1 MKSSL
6 YILGLVLLGLIGCS
20 TEPPTQ
26 APETGSDVIA
36 EIVAGAV
43 GYQSN
48 GLTATVGDVIN
59 AGKGRGLRD
68 MVRTTSYGDVAV
80 TQTDSSYDPG
90 SRSQKLSF
98 ICQRNAADDYSEW
111 KLRYQIGFA
120 DQAPGASA
128 LGQPLQAQAHTDGT
142 YRSAAL
148 TVQGSS
154 TADLRFENLDARDG
168 ANLSGDYQWV
178 GTTVVRSSRDER
190 YTDVSVKISWNRLS
204 ATADPRDG
212 RSVMNGRC
220 DINIRAN
227 GPSGVISKNGTLTF
241 DGGDIATLAIGGKRY
256 LVSLGTARLQQAG

>member
-1 MKSSL
+1 MKNSL
-6 YILGLVLLGLIGCS
+6 YIFGLVLLALVGCS
-20 TEPPTQ
+20 TETPTQ
-26 APETGSDVIA
+26 APGADTDVVA

-48 GLTATVGDVIN
+48 GLTATVGDVIA

-68 MVRTTSYGDVAV
+68 MVRTATAGDVIV

-90 SRSQKLSF
+90 SRNQKLSF
-98 ICQRNAADDYSEW
+98 VCQRSQADDYSEW

-120 DQAPGASA
+120 EQAPGASA
-128 LGQPLQAQAHTDGT
+128 LGLPLNAQAHTDGT
-142 YRSAAL
+142 YRSPAL

-154 TADLRFENLDARDG
+154 TTDLQFENLDARDG

-178 GTTVVRSSRDER
+178 GTTVVRSARDER
-190 YTDVSVKISWNRLS
+190 YTDVSVRISWNRLS

-212 RSVMNGRC
+212 RSVLNGRC

-227 GPSGVISKNGTLTF
+227 GPSGVISKNGILTF
-241 DGGDIATLAIGGKRY
+241 DGGDTATLVIGGKRY
-256 LVSLGTARLQQAG
+256 LVSLGTARLQQEG